1 MNKQILVSWLKVFL
15 SSTLTLVVVAGDIWH
30 LDFKQLLSASI
41 VSTLPVM
48 INFLNPNDTR
58 YGKGSKTPNNE

>member
-41 VSTLPVM
+41 VSTLPVI

>member
-15 SSTLTLVVVAGDIWH
+15 SSSLTLVVVAGDIWH

-41 VSTLPVM
+41 VSTLPVI